1 MNAAEMWERF
11 CEKSGIKADYDD
23 WAFGG
28 APDALAELVLN
39 GIKTATPYMSRNRSR
54 FPKRGTTASF

>member
-28 APDALAELVLN
+28 APDALAELVLKICN
-39 GIKTATPYMSRNRSR
+39 GI
-54 FPKRGTTASF
+54 PKYISPVSVVFHCLLDHGNL